1 MNSLFLKQMN
11 KIGVSQKTNILLAV
25 SGGIDSMVLFDLL
38 LKNNF
43 SFSVAHCNFSLRGC
57 ESDEDSTFIKKICD
71 LNSIKFFM
79 KKINTTKYADDNN
92 LSIQMA
98 ARKIRYDWFKI
109 LREDCNFSF
118 IATAHHCN
126 DSVETLLINL
136 IRGTGISG
144 LRGIKELDQNIIRP
158 LLSFTKNDLIKYTH
172 DNNIQYRED
181 SSNSSNKYVRN
192 KVRNQIIPIMQEIN
206 PDIIDSIAKTMS
218 RIEDVEII
226 YNQYVHRKKKKLLI
240 FSDSEYSVCIDQL
253 LQEPAPKQLLYEI
266 ISDFGFKDIDSVFVS
281 LFSNSGKEFYNKDFY
296 MVKDRNQIIITKH
309 ISNDSILVFEETS
322 TLSIPFD
329 ISFNLID
336 NIDSF
341 DDLLFSNQEMYINYS
356 NLKFPLLIRPWRAG
370 DSFVPLGM
378 KKFKKLSD
386 YFIDKKF
393 SLVAKKKS
401 RVLVSDSQIV
411 CIIGERLDERFKLV
425 ENSKKAYIVKS

>member
-1 MNSLFLKQMN
+1 MNSRFLKQMN
-11 KIGVSQKTNILLAV
+11 KIGVSKKTNILLAV

-43 SFSVAHCNFSLRGC
+43 SFSVAHCNFSLRDR
-57 ESDEDSTFIKKICD
+57 ESDEDGSFVKRICDLSSVKFFIKK
-71 LNSIKFFM
+71 F
-79 KKINTTKYADDNN
+79 NTTTYADDNN
-92 LSIQMA
+92 LSPQMA
-98 ARKIRYDWFKI
+98 ARKLRYDWFKI
-109 LREDCNFSF
+109 LCEDCNFSF

-136 IRGTGISG
+136 IRGTGVSG

-158 LLSFTKNDLIKYTH
+158 LLSFTKNDLIKYTN

-206 PDIIDSIAKTMS
+206 PDLIDSISKTMS
-218 RIEDVEII
+218 KLEDVEII
-226 YNQYVHRKKKKLLI
+226 YKQYVHRKKKKLLI
-240 FSDSEYSVCIDQL
+240 FSNSEYTVCIDQL
-253 LQEPAPKQLLYEI
+253 LKEPAPKQLLYEI
-266 ISDFGFKDIDSVFVS
+266 ISDFGFKDIDSTFAS
-281 LFSNSGKEFYNKDFY
+281 LFSTSGKEFYNEAFY

-309 ISNDSILVFEETS
+309 ISNDSDLVFEETN
-322 TLSIPFD
+322 TLSIPFN
-329 ISFNLID
+329 ISFNIIT

-341 DDLLFSNQEMYINYS
+341 KDLLFSNQEMYINYS
-356 NLKFPLLIRPWRAG
+356 NLKFPLLIRPWKAG
-370 DSFVPLGM
+370 DSFIPLGM
-378 KKFKKLSD
+378 KQFKKLSD

-401 RVLVSDSQIV
+401 RVLVSDNQIV

-425 ENSKKAYIVKS
+425 QNSRKAYIVKT

>member
-206 PDIIDSIAKTMS
+206 PDLIDSIAKTMS

-226 YNQYVHRKKKKLLI
+226 YNQYVHRKKKNLLI
-240 FSDSEYSVCIDQL
+240 FSNSEYSVCIDQL

-309 ISNDSILVFEETS
+309 ILNDSLLVFEETS
-322 TLSIPFD
+322 TLNIPFLT
-329 ISFNLID
+329 SFEIITNT
-336 NIDSF
+336 DSF
-341 DDLLFSNQEMYINYS
+341 KDLLFSNQEMHINYS
-356 NLKFPLLIRPWRAG
+356 CLKFPLLIRPWKAG
-370 DSFVPLGM
+370 DSFIPLGM
-378 KKFKKLSD
+378 KNFKKLSD

-401 RVLVSDSQIV
+401 RVLVSDNQIV

-425 ENSKKAYIVKS
+425 QNSKKAYIVKT

>member
-1 MNSLFLKQMN
+1 M
-11 KIGVSQKTNILLAV
+11 T
-25 SGGIDSMVLFDLL
+25 
-38 LKNNF
+38 
-43 SFSVAHCNFSLRGC
+43 
-57 ESDEDSTFIKKICD
+57 
-71 LNSIKFFM
+71 
-79 KKINTTKYADDNN
+79 
-92 LSIQMA
+92 
-98 ARKIRYDWFKI
+98 
-109 LREDCNFSF
+109 
-118 IATAHHCN
+118 
-126 DSVETLLINL
+126 
-136 IRGTGISG
+136 
-144 LRGIKELDQNIIRP
+144 ELDQNIIRP

-281 LFSNSGKEFYNKDFY
+281 LFLSSGKEFYNKDFY

-329 ISFNLID
+329 ISF
-336 NIDSF
+336 
-341 DDLLFSNQEMYINYS
+341 Q
-356 NLKFPLLIRPWRAG
+356 
-370 DSFVPLGM
+370 
-378 KKFKKLSD
+378 
-386 YFIDKKF
+386 
-393 SLVAKKKS
+393 
-401 RVLVSDSQIV
+401 
-411 CIIGERLDERFKLV
+411 
-425 ENSKKAYIVKS
+425 